1 MKSKKI
7 RIIVVFLS
15 IITTLVLLTS
25 NKSLASSDIVVA
37 LDPGHGGTESGA
49 VGGNLVEKELTWK
62 LASRV
67 KEILDSTPGITGVL
81 TKSKDETLN
90 REIRARRAKDN
101 DADLLVSFHINSNDA
116 SSNLSGAEVYITH
129 NTKQRRYYE
138 YSNILGLDILEN
150 LRNVGVP
157 SFSYRPKTRVGTP
170 DDIYPDGTIADYYGI
185 ISWPMHLDIPSVLIE
200 HCFINNPS
208 DRANYLNDTMLYKMA
223 EADAKAI
230 IENKELFRRDY
241 YGEINTDLQT
251 MSLSKNTDG
260 RTMISGNILIAEW
273 VDGVAN
279 EPQDLPKMTL
289 KSTDGTYSQEMYV
302 RHESGLNYYYDR
314 VIDNLDMNK
323 EYYIEV
329 ELTSTKNISDKKK
342 QQANMKKLDVGTFND
357 KIVML
362 RNNRL
367 IFSDGEYKGD
377 INTDLKTIELKQTTQ
392 GKYELNGEI
401 LIVEYIDGVANTP
414 KKLPEM
420 MLKSE
425 DGTILA
431 KFNLKNESGINYTY
445 NANIDN
451 LDITK
456 EYYIEAQLTSSDN
469 ISNNKTQTVK
479 LPNKE
484 LGNYNGRILM
494 LEANKIKFVY
504 KGEINT
510 DLTTLKIDINEAR
523 REYIKGN
530 IIIAEW
536 INGVAY
542 EPQGLP
548 KMTLKSEDGTY
559 SQEMYVRHEEGLNYY
574 YDRVIYNL
582 DTTKE
587 YYIEVELTGNKN
599 IGNKKKQIANIR
611 PMENIGKLNDQEMV
625 VTNNKITFK
634 SNKYIGEINTDLTTM
649 QMDINEARRQYIKG
663 NIIIAEWINGVA
675 CEPQGLPKMTL
686 KSTDGQYSQ
695 EMYVRHDGG
704 LNYYYDR
711 VIYNLDT
718 SKQYYIE
725 VELTGKNNISNKK
738 VQKANIRPIEN
749 IGEFKGCKIQI
760 ENNNIVFQK
769 QEKMVMQIE
778 EPNKEQIKQENDVL
792 LVKPQEE
799 LDNKQKEQ
807 ETSKIENEN
816 NKEEQKEN
824 EKSKVEQIEKEETK
838 NEQKVENSQ
847 EEIQTTQEQNK
858 TNIKNIKNNEKENN

>member
-1 MKSKKI
+1 
-7 RIIVVFLS
+7 
-15 IITTLVLLTS
+15 
-25 NKSLASSDIVVA
+25 
-37 LDPGHGGTESGA
+37 
-49 VGGNLVEKELTWK
+49 
-62 LASRV
+62 
-67 KEILDSTPGITGVL
+67 
-81 TKSKDETLN
+81 
-90 REIRARRAKDN
+90 
-101 DADLLVSFHINSNDA
+101 
-116 SSNLSGAEVYITH
+116 
-129 NTKQRRYYE
+129 
-138 YSNILGLDILEN
+138 
-150 LRNVGVP
+150 
-157 SFSYRPKTRVGTP
+157 
-170 DDIYPDGTIADYYGI
+170 
-185 ISWPMHLDIPSVLIE
+185 
-200 HCFINNPS
+200 
-208 DRANYLNDTMLYKMA
+208 
-223 EADAKAI
+223 
-230 IENKELFRRDY
+230 
-241 YGEINTDLQT
+241 
-251 MSLSKNTDG
+251 
-260 RTMISGNILIAEW
+260 MISGNILIAEW
-273 VDGVAN
+273 INKEACIPKN
-279 EPQDLPKMTL
+279 LPKMTL

-302 RHESGLNYYYDR
+302 RHDGGLNYYYDR
-314 VIDNLDMNK
+314 VISNLDMNK

-329 ELTSTKNISDKKK
+329 ELTTKQNISDKKK
-342 QQANMKKLDVGTFND
+342 QNANMKNMTVGNINGRELKLINNKLVFSQGPYEGEINTDLKTIELNKTQEGRYYISGNILIAEWINDLAYTPKSLPELTLKSVDGTVNQKIYVGYLEGISYYYDVFLDQITPNKQYYIEAKLTTEENTSNKKVQTVKLPAKELGTYEGNTI
-357 KIVML
+357 KIEDNKIKFL
-362 RNNRL
+362 YN
-367 IFSDGEYKGD
+367 GE
-377 INTDLKTIELKQTTQ
+377 INTDLKTIELKNGANGT
-392 GKYELNGEI
+392 YNLEGEI
-401 LIVEYIDGVANTP
+401 LIAEWINNVANVPEGLPKMTLKSTDNTYAKDIELTSLGGLSYKYVIYNIEKLNPLKEYQIEVTLTGECNIGTNKVQIAKLP
-414 KKLPEM
+414 KKEIGKYGTVTIYAENNI
-420 MLKSE
+420 LK
-425 DGTILA
+425 
-431 KFNLKNESGINYTY
+431 INDSSLY
-445 NANIDN
+445 N
-451 LDITK
+451 
-456 EYYIEAQLTSSDN
+456 
-469 ISNNKTQTVK
+469 
-479 LPNKE
+479 
-484 LGNYNGRILM
+484 
-494 LEANKIKFVY
+494 
-504 KGEINT
+504 GEINT
-510 DLTTLKIDINEAR
+510 DLTTLKIDINEAG

-536 INGVAY
+536 VNGIAK

-548 KMTLKSEDGTY
+548 KMTLKSTDGTY
-559 SQEMYVRHEEGLNYY
+559 SQEMYVRHDGGLNYY

-611 PMENIGKLNDQEMV
+611 PQENIGKLNDQEMV
-625 VTNNKITFK
+625 VTNNKLTFK

-649 QMDINEARRQYIKG
+649 QIDINEARRQYIKG

-824 EKSKVEQIEKEETK
+824 EKNEVEQIENEKNEVKQIEKEETK
-838 NEQKVENSQ
+838 NEQKEENNQ
-847 EEIQTTQEQNK
+847 EEK
-858 TNIKNIKNNEKENN
+858 TN